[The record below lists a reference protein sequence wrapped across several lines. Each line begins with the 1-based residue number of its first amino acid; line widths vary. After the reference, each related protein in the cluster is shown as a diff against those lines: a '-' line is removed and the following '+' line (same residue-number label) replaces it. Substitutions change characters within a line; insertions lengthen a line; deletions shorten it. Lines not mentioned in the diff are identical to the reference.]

1 MATPWCDPPQRHILT
16 LRLDSLQGV
25 RSLGAA
31 VAYDRYEIVLAL
43 TDNLMLRWLRSLKE
57 VVAELEPEE
66 KQRDAD
72 A

>member
-1 MATPWCDPPQRHILT
+1 
-16 LRLDSLQGV
+16 LQGV

-66 KQRDAD
+66 KQRDVD